1 MVFAQN
7 LDGELVVAMLT
18 PRTCAAETPE
28 LDVGMCLRAVNGVS
42 VVDLGGNAGALHRV
56 NELWDAESA
65 VSLKLSDPP
74 PVPEPAARRRQRQ
87 KPTPNAAVVQFLESV
102 GCTDRLDALSAF
114 GVQGMDDLPFLEA
127 EDFVDL
133 QFTSVQQQA
142 MVKALAE
149 LAEAAPAAAAV
160 AVPAPAA
167 PGPEQQLEPEPEPDV
182 ELPSVPQSKL
192 NIYISPFL
200 DAAASDAEAQRIRSR
215 LSSVRQH
222 PASPAQS
229 LAHAAAVCLCPVS
242 EQLQLIDLDSI
253 RIAPGLWGRGA
264 ASARREVSCGRWAT
278 GAELGGGDRPEPQ
291 NNGCKI
297 CPAAALRLGAFF

>member
-87 KPTPNAAVVQFLESV
+87 KPAPNAAVVQFLESV

-142 MVKALAE
+142 MVQALAE

-229 LAHAAAVCLCPVS
+229 LAHAAAVSVLS
-242 EQLQLIDLDSI
+242 LS
-253 RIAPGLWGRGA
+253 
-264 ASARREVSCGRWAT
+264 
-278 GAELGGGDRPEPQ
+278 
-291 NNGCKI
+291 N
-297 CPAAALRLGAFF
+297 